1 MQEVEASKAEAD
13 APNCCALRLAE
24 VFATDDQ
31 TGRQAA
37 AQRGVFVPAVVVAS
51 EAFGWCR
58 SVVDDVVVS
67 DDFAVASVQE
77 HFWFCRV
84 EVTVEPAAL
93 EVVRRD
99 PGEEHGRLAPSS
111 GRCASRCG
119 ILQRDLRAQI
129 DLSLQVCRE
138 VIELNNWPAV
148 TAVRGGGPA
157 NSGGCRPMV
166 VRSAGAMVVVCGGG
180 PATAVDRRCW
190 TVVMAAMG
198 RGRAVAADGRVCMA
212 AVVAVG
218 CAGAV
223 VVAVAVVAVGCAS
236 AVVVAVAVGC
246 ASAVVVVGVV
256 VVAVA
261 VSRAGAVVVAVAV
274 GCAGAVA
281 VAAVRIHVV
290 FGRGRC

>member
-218 CAGAV
+218 CA
-223 VVAVAVVAVGCAS
+223 
-236 AVVVAVAVGC
+236 
-246 ASAVVVVGVV
+246 SAVVVVVVV